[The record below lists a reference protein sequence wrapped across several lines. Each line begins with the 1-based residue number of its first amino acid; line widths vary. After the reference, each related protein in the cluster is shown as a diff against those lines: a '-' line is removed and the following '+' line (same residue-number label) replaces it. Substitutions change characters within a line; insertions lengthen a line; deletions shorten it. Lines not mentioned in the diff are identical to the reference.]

1 MAGPA
6 LTVEQR
12 AMALPKAA
20 QARTARSE
28 LLTNIRAGTVAVAQ
42 VSAMAQ
48 DDDLVKRT
56 SVSQVLR
63 AVPGCGPARV
73 AAVMAAFGVEV
84 KRRVGG
90 LREAQRDRLLAALAR
105 W

>member
-6 LTVEQR
+6 LAVEQR

-28 LLTNIRAGTVAVAQ
+28 LLTNIRAGTVTVAQ

-56 SVSQVLR
+56 TSRRCCGRCQVVARRGPLR
-63 AVPGCGPARV
+63 
-73 AAVMAAFGVEV
+73 
-84 KRRVGG
+84 
-90 LREAQRDRLLAALAR
+90 
-105 W
+105 